1 MISGIGAYGGRTNCV
16 LGVDLSR
23 GPERSSSAEKSKS
36 ITTCCNAPMQ
46 VILDGNRN
54 QLEAPTDGV
63 AILMSRP
70 SIIFEGYDI

>member
-1 MISGIGAYGGRTNCV
+1 
-16 LGVDLSR
+16 
-23 GPERSSSAEKSKS
+23 
-36 ITTCCNAPMQ
+36 MQ
-46 VILDGNRN
+46 VLLDGNRN